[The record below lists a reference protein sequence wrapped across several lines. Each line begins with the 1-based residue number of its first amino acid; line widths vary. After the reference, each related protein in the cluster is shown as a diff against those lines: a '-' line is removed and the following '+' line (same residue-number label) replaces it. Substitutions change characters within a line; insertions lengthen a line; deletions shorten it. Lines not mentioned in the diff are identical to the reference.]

1 MSYNL
6 SESAIYVI
14 YSAKKI
20 ADTVETPAVL
30 KEMLFVTLFLM
41 SDTPMHSY
49 LISKGISEDEIHTK
63 ATGLLNSMVS
73 NQEYSTVSLA
83 FRVDGKEEDMIT
95 IDENIV
101 YLLDQA
107 GRIAQKHYHT
117 NMIEASHMT
126 GAFSEMYPKEFMT
139 IMNAFIPSIEVPES
153 FEDWQEEITMSD
165 EFEVPRELSSF
176 LTILNTKFSKD
187 SQECYICGRDEETK
201 KLVRVLMKTT
211 KRNAVLV
218 GEPGVGKTALVEKF
232 TWMVVTGNC
241 PEKFKNNIVLALDI
255 NSIIAG
261 TRYRGTAEERFKS
274 LIDFLER
281 NPNCILFIDEIHT
294 MLGAGAC
301 ENGEMDLANALKPL
315 LARGD
320 TRVIGATTEKE
331 YVKYFSEDGALKR
344 RFERIVVDEPKA
356 DEVYDMIKNQIKRL
370 EAAHKTTISRELVDM
385 VIFKASCFNYE
396 TKNPD
401 RTLDLLD
408 KTMVCAELAGRA
420 EVIEQDIMDNFDV
433 NYKKFENMST
443 LAKMSTAYHEAGHY
457 IVNFF
462 SGELIERKVRAVS
475 IMPAEDYLGVNV
487 FEIDRDMTHSQNKKY
502 YIQLI
507 GSMLGG
513 RVAEKMCSS
522 QLTAGAS
529 SDLAKAT
536 KLARKVVMI
545 YGLVEEISQNRAYEI
560 DGKDNML
567 DRETA
572 KKIDSCVNVILEE
585 ARKYA
590 EDLLKGKLE
599 HLRALSK
606 ALVENGMLSDREIT
620 ELFKKV

>member
-1 MSYNL
+1 MSCKL
-6 SESAIYVI
+6 SESAIFAI
-14 YSAKKI
+14 YSAKRI
-20 ADTVETPAVL
+20 ADAIGTPAVL

-41 SDTPMHSY
+41 SDMPMHSY

-63 ATGLLNSMVS
+63 ATALLNSMIG
-73 NQEYSTVSLA
+73 NQTYSTASLA
-83 FRVDGKEEDMIT
+83 FRVNGKEEDMVT
-95 IDENIV
+95 VDENIV

-107 GRIAQKHYHT
+107 GRIAEKHYHI

-139 IMNAFIPSIEVPES
+139 IMNAFIPSIEIPES
-153 FEDWQEEITMSD
+153 FEDWKEEITMSD

-176 LTILNTKFSKD
+176 LTVLNTKFSKD

-241 PEKFKNNIVLALDI
+241 PEKFKDNVVLALDI
-255 NSIIAG
+255 NSIVAG
-261 TRYRGTAEERFKS
+261 TKYRGTAEERFKS
-274 LIDFLER
+274 LIAFLEKS
-281 NPNCILFIDEIHT
+281 PNCILFIDEIHT

-301 ENGEMDLANALKPL
+301 EKGEMDLANALKPL

-356 DEVYDMIKNQIKRL
+356 DKVYDMIKNQIKRL

-443 LAKMSTAYHEAGHY
+443 LAKMSTAYHESGHY

-462 SGELIERKVRAVS
+462 SGELIERNVRAVS

-487 FEIDRDMTHSQNKKY
+487 FEIDRDMTPSQNKRY

-529 SDLAKAT
+529 SDLVKAT
-536 KLARKVVMI
+536 KLARKVVMS
-545 YGLVEEISQNRAYEI
+545 YGLVEEISQNRVYEI
-560 DGKDNML
+560 EGKDNML
-567 DRETA
+567 DREMA
-572 KKIDSCVNVILEE
+572 KKIDEQVNTILEE

-590 EDLLKGKLE
+590 EDLLNCKVK
-599 HLRALSK
+599 HLQALSK
-606 ALVENGMLSDREIT
+606 ALAENGMLSDREIT